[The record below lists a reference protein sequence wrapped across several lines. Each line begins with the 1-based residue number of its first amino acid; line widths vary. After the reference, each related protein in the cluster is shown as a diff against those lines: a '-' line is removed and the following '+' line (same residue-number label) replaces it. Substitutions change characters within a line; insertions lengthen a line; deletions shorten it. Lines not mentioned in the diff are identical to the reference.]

1 MNDFDG
7 KIASNWLERAESVL
21 VQARKIRA
29 ILDERTARFGLGEPE
44 LALLW
49 ACVDSPPGGRGQ
61 RELADCL
68 AVSAAQVSVLVER
81 LSNAG
86 VLQGHVDPNDRR
98 RKIWET
104 TPAGRAIW
112 GAIAESFNDL
122 DQHRGAA

>member
-1 MNDFDG
+1 MNEYDG
-7 KIASNWLERAESVL
+7 RIASQWLERAESVL
-21 VQARKIRA
+21 VRARKIRA
-29 ILDERTARFGLGEPE
+29 ILDKRIARFGLSEPE

-49 ACVDSPPGGRGQ
+49 ACIASTHGGRGQ
-61 RELADCL
+61 SELADFL
-68 AVSAAQVSVLVER
+68 TISTAQVSVLVER

-104 TPAGRAIW
+104 TPAGRALW
-112 GAIAESFNDL
+112 GTISESFNDF